1 MDKIKELKA
10 MAYDIMA
17 NMEFLKGK
25 LSEVNNAIAKLSKE
39 EKDKENGTGDSSDVN

>member
-25 LSEVNNAIAKLSKE
+25 LSQVNKEIGELIETEKKKQSEE
-39 EKDKENGTGDSSDVN
+39 EK